1 MKLLNTYDDKYE
13 AEDAAAKLQGN
24 RRLASERDS
33 TVVIYN
39 LSLPSQCEQGLGVAV
54 LFRVYGRL

>member
-1 MKLLNTYDDKYE
+1 MKLLNTYDDKDE
-13 AEDAAAKLQGN
+13 AEEAKAKLQGE

-39 LSLPSQCEQGLGVAV
+39 LPCLASQLGVI
-54 LFRVYGRL
+54 FIG